1 MHITVF
7 MQRVLHGGRRFW
19 TIQLN
24 YIREELA
31 RTDTLKKAVAEAY
44 SAHTD
49 THTVCKRN
57 TVYERSI
64 QIATDILLPQL
75 LLLVPLLPQVDTL
88 ISYQC
93 VTCQNTGII
102 L

>member
-1 MHITVF
+1 
-7 MQRVLHGGRRFW
+7 MQRVLHDGRRFW

-24 YIREELA
+24 YVREELA
-31 RTDTLKKAVAEAY
+31 RTDIHTYVLTYKAVTEAY

-64 QIATDILLPQL
+64 QIATDILLL
-75 LLLVPLLPQVDTL
+75 LLLLLLPLLLQVDTV

-93 VTCQNTGII
+93 VTY
-102 L
+102 